1 MVKILHAA
9 DFHLD
14 SPFAGLTSEQA
25 RARRREGRENI
36 ARLANYA
43 NAGHVDLVLLA
54 GDLFD
59 SGEIYR
65 QTAETLAKA
74 LGTVEGRVFIAPGNH
89 DYWDEK
95 GPYAQVNWPENVH
108 IFKSDALEAVE
119 LPELNCVVHGAAFT
133 APECTDNLFGGFR
146 AEEDGRIHIMV
157 LHGDLDGN
165 AHRYN
170 SFSKAEV
177 AESGLDYLALG
188 HVHAFSGINRLWRTT
203 WAYPGCPEGRGFD
216 ECGRRGIL
224 VGTVDKGEADVH
236 FVSFARRKYEIR
248 TVDVTGREALEALE
262 TQLPPGGTAADLYRV
277 VFTGETAAGVDLEA
291 VRAVAAERFYHLEL
305 RDETRLTRDLWQRA
319 GEESLTGLFLRGL
332 LRRREAAADEAERLR
347 IDRAARIGL
356 AALEK
361 REL

>member
-14 SPFAGLTSEQA
+14 SPFAGLTPEQA
-25 RARRREGRENI
+25 RARRREGRDNI
-36 ARLANYA
+36 TRLANYA

-95 GPYAQVNWPENVH
+95 GPYVQVDWPENVH
-108 IFKSDALEAVE
+108 IFKSGAMEAVE

-157 LHGDLDGN
+157 LHGDLDGG

-188 HVHAFSGINRLWRTT
+188 HVHTFSGVNRLWRTT

-216 ECGRRGIL
+216 ECGCRGVL
-224 VGTVDKGEADVH
+224 LGTVDKGEADVH

-248 TVDVTGREALEALE
+248 TVDVTGREPLEALE
-262 TQLPPGGTAADLYRV
+262 AELPPGGTAADLYRV
-277 VFTGETAAGVDLEA
+277 VFTGETTAGVDLEA
-291 VRAVAAERFYHLEL
+291 VHAAAVERVYHLEL
-305 RDETRLTRDLWQRA
+305 RDEPRLTQGLWQRA
-319 GEESLTGLFLRGL
+319 GEDSLTGLFLRGL

-347 IDRAARIGL
+347 IDRAARFGL
-356 AALEK
+356 AALDK

>member
-1 MVKILHAA
+1 M
-9 DFHLD
+9 
-14 SPFAGLTSEQA
+14 
-25 RARRREGRENI
+25 RAMWI
-36 ARLANYA
+36 WYFWPA
-43 NAGHVDLVLLA
+43 
-54 GDLFD
+54 DLFD

-108 IFKSDALEAVE
+108 IFKSGALEAVE

-177 AESGLDYLALG
+177 AESGA
-188 HVHAFSGINRLWRTT
+188 
-203 WAYPGCPEGRGFD
+203 
-216 ECGRRGIL
+216 
-224 VGTVDKGEADVH
+224 
-236 FVSFARRKYEIR
+236 
-248 TVDVTGREALEALE
+248 
-262 TQLPPGGTAADLYRV
+262 
-277 VFTGETAAGVDLEA
+277 
-291 VRAVAAERFYHLEL
+291 
-305 RDETRLTRDLWQRA
+305 
-319 GEESLTGLFLRGL
+319 
-332 LRRREAAADEAERLR
+332 
-347 IDRAARIGL
+347 
-356 AALEK
+356 
-361 REL
+361 